1 MWKRLVHGS
10 CSHTYIWEG
19 FHAMLVGL
27 ASYHGGLCK
36 GWGFFFFCFGYEAR
50 LCGREDS
57 ECGVVCFL
65 WMIKR
70 RKKS

>member
-36 GWGFFFFCFGYEAR
+36 GWGFFFFALDMKLGYVGEKIVNVV
-50 LCGREDS
+50 LCVF
-57 ECGVVCFL
+57 CG
-65 WMIKR
+65 
-70 RKKS
+70 